1 MRRKGTRRRRRRKSA
16 LRRLVLLVVPFSAA
30 LVFGIAAGA
39 ESLGGAAAD
48 SPSATGITP
57 TVSSQSGAPLQVAAA
72 GSLRAESGRV
82 GQAVPAPPP
91 VNTSQP
97 PSEPSGH
104 RPAVGTVSLLV
115 KLVSG
120 LTTAQEQALLTA
132 YGGTERTSIS
142 ALHLYVV
149 DVPAAQAT
157 AIGARYLADRRVKS
171 VELDHVRKTA
181 ASPSDPLY
189 SSQWNL
195 PQIGW
200 DHVYGSVTPT
210 GTATIAILDTGVD
223 ASHPD
228 LAGRVL
234 PGDSAF
240 AGSDPLTDP
249 NGPRTE
255 TAGITGAVTDNQTGV
270 AGVAYSGV
278 SIIPVQVLDSA
289 GVGQDSDIVNGVI
302 WAADN
307 RASVILMPFSNS
319 GFSQNLQDAISY
331 AWSKGAV
338 LVAATGNDGSPNAT
352 YPAGDADVVGVSATD
367 PTDALWSGSN
377 YGVDTVIA
385 APGVNIPTTNPGGTY
400 TTISGTSAS
409 SAMVA
414 GVAAFERA
422 VDPAASNA
430 VIVGRLAHDA
440 DPAGTAGQTGNGRV
454 NMQRVVADTSSIS
467 ATPAGV
473 PGGGPLLGPYTVAAL
488 HDGDGSMTVTP
499 TTAVAGSTG
508 NSFTF
513 TFTAGA
519 GGGNMNGGA
528 VAMTVPIGWTTPQ
541 TTNSANPG
549 FISTATG
556 TCDVVSTAIT
566 GTGPWTV
573 TFTVG
578 NCSTSK
584 LFTFTYGGGGTKVTA
599 PTTAGAYQFTTQ
611 TKVSGGTLTN
621 IQPPQPTITVNPA
634 AASKLV
640 FTTSALSFTATSSPT
655 AGPITVQSQDSFGN
669 PSNPSST
676 EMVALTSSSPDSPRF
691 SLTSGG
697 STLTSVSIPSSANSV
712 SFFYGDT
719 KAGTPAITA
728 TGSGAFS
735 STVTQTETVT
745 TGSLDHL
752 SLSPIT
758 SSLTFGQSQTY
769 IATGQDQFNNSLGD
783 VTSASTFAI
792 TPDGSCVAATCTP
805 SSATSHTV
813 TGTDSGK
820 TGTASLAVNKA
831 DTTTVVAS
839 STNPS
844 VSGQSVT
851 FTATVSVNSPGS
863 AAVANPTGTVTFAE
877 GLNTLG
883 TGTLST
889 DSGGVTKASFSTS
902 TLSTGSHNLTATYG
916 GDTNFTTSIAS
927 LTQVVNKADTT
938 TTVVSSVNPSVS
950 GQWVTFTATVSVT
963 SPGSAAAANPTGT
976 VTFKDG
982 STTLGTGTLSTGGG
996 VTTASFS
1003 TSTLTTTS
1011 HSLAAN
1017 YGGDINFNSS
1027 SGSLT
1032 QTVNP
1037 ASTTTSLS
1045 SSANPSVSGQSVTFT
1060 ATVSVNSPG
1069 STAVANPTGTL
1080 TYAEGLNTLGTGTL
1094 STSGGVTS
1102 ATFTISS
1109 LSTASHNLT
1118 ATYGGDTNFTTT
1130 LPSPTQ
1136 VGKKTATTTP
1146 LVPSANP
1153 PASRQS
1159 GTFTAPPRGN
1169 S

>member
-1 MRRKGTRRRRRRKSA
+1 MYRQRRVPYPFPKRATRKVVWRV
-16 LRRLVLLVVPFSAA
+16 LRFVVLL
-30 LVFGIAAGA
+30 AGA
-39 ESLGGAAAD
+39 GVLGAASASQGASASTVARSVAQPTFGPSGD
-48 SPSATGITP
+48 SAS
-57 TVSSQSGAPLQVAAA
+57 
-72 GSLRAESGRV
+72 
-82 GQAVPAPPP
+82 
-91 VNTSQP
+91 

-104 RPAVGTVSLLV
+104 RPPAGQSSLLV
-115 KLVSG
+115 KFNTNFSADQARQLVTDDG
-120 LTTAQEQALLTA
+120 GRQRATIPAL
-132 YGGTERTSIS
+132 GVV
-142 ALHLYVV
+142 VV
-149 DVPAAQAT
+149 DVPSGQLQS
-157 AIGARYLADRRVKS
+157 IRGRYQKDKRVKS
-171 VELDHVRKTA
+171 VELDLVRKA
-181 ASPSDPLY
+181 AATPSDPLY
-189 SSQWNL
+189 PTQWNL

-200 DHVYGSVTPT
+200 DHVYSSVTPT
-210 GTATIAILDTGVD
+210 ATATIAILDTGVD

-234 PGDSAF
+234 PGYSAF

-249 NGPRTE
+249 NGHGTE
-255 TAGITGAVTDNQTGV
+255 MAGITVAVTDNQTGV

-289 GVGQDSDIVNGVI
+289 GVGQDSDIVIGVI

-377 YGVDTVIA
+377 YGVDTFIA

-467 ATPAGV
+467 ATPVGV
-473 PGGGPLLGPYTVAAL
+473 PGRGPLLGPYTVAAL

-640 FTTSALSFTATSSPT
+640 FTTSALSFTATLSPT

-676 EMVALTSSSPDSPRF
+676 ETVALTSSSPDSPKF

-697 STLTSVSIPSSANSV
+697 SALTSVSIPSSANSV

-719 KAGTPAITA
+719 KAGTPTITA
-728 TGSGAFS
+728 AGSGAFS
-735 STVTQTETVT
+735 STVTQTETVNAAAASKLVFT
-745 TGSLDHL
+745 TSALSFTATLRPTAGPITVQSQDSFGNPSNPSSTETVALTSSSPDSPKFSLTSGGSALTSVSIPSSANSVSFFYGDTKAGTPTITAAGSGAFSSTATQTETVNTGSLDHL

-792 TPDGSCVAATCTP
+792 TPDGSCVAATSTP

-820 TGTASLAVNKA
+820 TGTASLEVNKA

-844 VSGQSVT
+844 GSGQSGT
-851 FTATVSVNSPGS
+851 FTATERVNSPGS
-863 AAVANPTGTVTFAE
+863 AAVANP
-877 GLNTLG
+877 
-883 TGTLST
+883 S
-889 DSGGVTKASFSTS
+889 
-902 TLSTGSHNLTATYG
+902 
-916 GDTNFTTSIAS
+916 
-927 LTQVVNKADTT
+927 
-938 TTVVSSVNPSVS
+938 
-950 GQWVTFTATVSVT
+950 
-963 SPGSAAAANPTGT
+963 GT
-976 VTFKDG
+976 VTFK
-982 STTLGTGTLSTGGG
+982 
-996 VTTASFS
+996 A
-1003 TSTLTTTS
+1003 
-1011 HSLAAN
+1011 
-1017 YGGDINFNSS
+1017 
-1027 SGSLT
+1027 
-1032 QTVNP
+1032 
-1037 ASTTTSLS
+1037 
-1045 SSANPSVSGQSVTFT
+1045 
-1060 ATVSVNSPG
+1060 
-1069 STAVANPTGTL
+1069 
-1080 TYAEGLNTLGTGTL
+1080 
-1094 STSGGVTS
+1094 
-1102 ATFTISS
+1102 
-1109 LSTASHNLT
+1109 
-1118 ATYGGDTNFTTT
+1118 
-1130 LPSPTQ
+1130 
-1136 VGKKTATTTP
+1136 
-1146 LVPSANP
+1146 
-1153 PASRQS
+1153 
-1159 GTFTAPPRGN
+1159 
-1169 S
+1169 

>member
-1 MRRKGTRRRRRRKSA
+1 M
-16 LRRLVLLVVPFSAA
+16 
-30 LVFGIAAGA
+30 
-39 ESLGGAAAD
+39 
-48 SPSATGITP
+48 
-57 TVSSQSGAPLQVAAA
+57 
-72 GSLRAESGRV
+72 
-82 GQAVPAPPP
+82 
-91 VNTSQP
+91 
-97 PSEPSGH
+97 
-104 RPAVGTVSLLV
+104 GTVSLLV

-234 PGDSAF
+234 PGYSAF

-249 NGPRTE
+249 NGHGTE
-255 TAGITGAVTDNQTGV
+255 MAGITVAVTDNQTGV

-377 YGVDTVIA
+377 YGVDTFIA

-676 EMVALTSSSPDSPRF
+676 ETVALTSSSPDSPKFSLTSGGSALTSVSIPSSANSVSFFYGDTKAGTPTITAAGSGAFSSTVTQTETVNAAAASKLVFTSSALSLTATSNPTAGPITVQSQDSFGNPSNPSSTETVALTSSSPDSPRF

-719 KAGTPAITA
+719 KAGTPTITA

-735 STVTQTETVT
+735 STATQTETVN

-769 IATGQDQFNNSLGD
+769 IA
-783 VTSASTFAI
+783 
-792 TPDGSCVAATCTP
+792 
-805 SSATSHTV
+805 
-813 TGTDSGK
+813 
-820 TGTASLAVNKA
+820 
-831 DTTTVVAS
+831 
-839 STNPS
+839 
-844 VSGQSVT
+844 
-851 FTATVSVNSPGS
+851 
-863 AAVANPTGTVTFAE
+863 
-877 GLNTLG
+877 
-883 TGTLST
+883 
-889 DSGGVTKASFSTS
+889 
-902 TLSTGSHNLTATYG
+902 
-916 GDTNFTTSIAS
+916 
-927 LTQVVNKADTT
+927 
-938 TTVVSSVNPSVS
+938 
-950 GQWVTFTATVSVT
+950 
-963 SPGSAAAANPTGT
+963 
-976 VTFKDG
+976 
-982 STTLGTGTLSTGGG
+982 
-996 VTTASFS
+996 
-1003 TSTLTTTS
+1003 
-1011 HSLAAN
+1011 
-1017 YGGDINFNSS
+1017 
-1027 SGSLT
+1027 
-1032 QTVNP
+1032 
-1037 ASTTTSLS
+1037 
-1045 SSANPSVSGQSVTFT
+1045 
-1060 ATVSVNSPG
+1060 
-1069 STAVANPTGTL
+1069 
-1080 TYAEGLNTLGTGTL
+1080 
-1094 STSGGVTS
+1094 
-1102 ATFTISS
+1102 
-1109 LSTASHNLT
+1109 
-1118 ATYGGDTNFTTT
+1118 
-1130 LPSPTQ
+1130 
-1136 VGKKTATTTP
+1136 
-1146 LVPSANP
+1146 
-1153 PASRQS
+1153 
-1159 GTFTAPPRGN
+1159 
-1169 S
+1169 

>member
-1 MRRKGTRRRRRRKSA
+1 M
-16 LRRLVLLVVPFSAA
+16 
-30 LVFGIAAGA
+30 
-39 ESLGGAAAD
+39 
-48 SPSATGITP
+48 
-57 TVSSQSGAPLQVAAA
+57 
-72 GSLRAESGRV
+72 
-82 GQAVPAPPP
+82 
-91 VNTSQP
+91 
-97 PSEPSGH
+97 
-104 RPAVGTVSLLV
+104 GTVSLLV

-234 PGDSAF
+234 PGYSAF

-249 NGPRTE
+249 NGHGTE
-255 TAGITGAVTDNQTGV
+255 MAGITVAVTDNQTGV

-377 YGVDTVIA
+377 YGVDTFIA

-467 ATPAGV
+467 ATPVGV

-578 NCSTSK
+578 NCSNYRWS
-584 LFTFTYGGGGTKVTA
+584 LPVHDA
-599 PTTAGAYQFTTQ
+599 DQSQ
-611 TKVSGGTLTN
+611 RRHLD
-621 IQPPQPTITVNPA
+621 QHPA
-634 AASKLV
+634 APANDHGQRGRGQQ
-640 FTTSALSFTATSSPT
+640 
-655 AGPITVQSQDSFGN
+655 AGLHDLGFELHGDLESDRGPDHGPEPGQLRQPVQPLEHRDGG
-669 PSNPSST
+669 
-676 EMVALTSSSPDSPRF
+676 PDQQQPGQPQVLAHLGREHGHLGQHPEQWQQRQLLLRRHQSRYP
-691 SLTSGG
+691 
-697 STLTSVSIPSSANSV
+697 
-712 SFFYGDT
+712 
-719 KAGTPAITA
+719 
-728 TGSGAFS
+728 
-735 STVTQTETVT
+735 
-745 TGSLDHL
+745 DH
-752 SLSPIT
+752 
-758 SSLTFGQSQTY
+758 
-769 IATGQDQFNNSLGD
+769 
-783 VTSASTFAI
+783 
-792 TPDGSCVAATCTP
+792 
-805 SSATSHTV
+805 H
-813 TGTDSGK
+813 
-820 TGTASLAVNKA
+820 
-831 DTTTVVAS
+831 
-839 STNPS
+839 
-844 VSGQSVT
+844 
-851 FTATVSVNSPGS
+851 
-863 AAVANPTGTVTFAE
+863 
-877 GLNTLG
+877 
-883 TGTLST
+883 
-889 DSGGVTKASFSTS
+889 
-902 TLSTGSHNLTATYG
+902 
-916 GDTNFTTSIAS
+916 
-927 LTQVVNKADTT
+927 
-938 TTVVSSVNPSVS
+938 
-950 GQWVTFTATVSVT
+950 
-963 SPGSAAAANPTGT
+963 
-976 VTFKDG
+976 
-982 STTLGTGTLSTGGG
+982 
-996 VTTASFS
+996 
-1003 TSTLTTTS
+1003 
-1011 HSLAAN
+1011 
-1017 YGGDINFNSS
+1017 
-1027 SGSLT
+1027 
-1032 QTVNP
+1032 
-1037 ASTTTSLS
+1037 
-1045 SSANPSVSGQSVTFT
+1045 
-1060 ATVSVNSPG
+1060 
-1069 STAVANPTGTL
+1069 
-1080 TYAEGLNTLGTGTL
+1080 
-1094 STSGGVTS
+1094 
-1102 ATFTISS
+1102 
-1109 LSTASHNLT
+1109 
-1118 ATYGGDTNFTTT
+1118 
-1130 LPSPTQ
+1130 
-1136 VGKKTATTTP
+1136 
-1146 LVPSANP
+1146 
-1153 PASRQS
+1153 
-1159 GTFTAPPRGN
+1159 RG
-1169 S
+1169 

>member
-91 VNTSQP
+91 VNTSRP

-234 PGDSAF
+234 PGYSAF

-249 NGPRTE
+249 NGHGTE
-255 TAGITGAVTDNQTGV
+255 MAGITVAVTDNQTGV

-377 YGVDTVIA
+377 YGVDTFIA

-467 ATPAGV
+467 ATPVGV

-640 FTTSALSFTATSSPT
+640 FTTSALSFTATLSPT

-676 EMVALTSSSPDSPRF
+676 ETVALTSSSPDSPKF
-691 SLTSGG
+691 SLTSGGSALTSVSIPSSANSVSFFFFFNDTATTEIYTLSLHDALPISQPTITVNPAAASKLVFMTSALSFAATSSPTAGPITVQSQDSFGNPANPSSTDTMTPTSSSPATPRTPLTSGG

-719 KAGTPAITA
+719 KAGTPTITA
-728 TGSGAFS
+728 TRSGAFS
-735 STVTQTETVT
+735 STVTQAETVN
-745 TGSLDHL
+745 
-752 SLSPIT
+752 
-758 SSLTFGQSQTY
+758 
-769 IATGQDQFNNSLGD
+769 AAA
-783 VTSASTFAI
+783 ASKL
-792 TPDGSCVAATCTP
+792 V
-805 SSATSHTV
+805 
-813 TGTDSGK
+813 
-820 TGTASLAVNKA
+820 
-831 DTTTVVAS
+831 
-839 STNPS
+839 
-844 VSGQSVT
+844 
-851 FTATVSVNSPGS
+851 
-863 AAVANPTGTVTFAE
+863 
-877 GLNTLG
+877 
-883 TGTLST
+883 
-889 DSGGVTKASFSTS
+889 
-902 TLSTGSHNLTATYG
+902 
-916 GDTNFTTSIAS
+916 FTTSALSFAATSNPTAGPI
-927 LTQVVNKADTT
+927 
-938 TTVVSSVNPSVS
+938 TVQSQDSFGNPS
-950 GQWVTFTATVSVT
+950 
-963 SPGSAAAANPTGT
+963 
-976 VTFKDG
+976 
-982 STTLGTGTLSTGGG
+982 
-996 VTTASFS
+996 
-1003 TSTLTTTS
+1003 
-1011 HSLAAN
+1011 
-1017 YGGDINFNSS
+1017 
-1027 SGSLT
+1027 
-1032 QTVNP
+1032 
-1037 ASTTTSLS
+1037 
-1045 SSANPSVSGQSVTFT
+1045 NPS
-1060 ATVSVNSPG
+1060 
-1069 STAVANPTGTL
+1069 STETRS
-1080 TYAEGLNTLGTGTL
+1080 EERR
-1094 STSGGVTS
+1094 
-1102 ATFTISS
+1102 
-1109 LSTASHNLT
+1109 
-1118 ATYGGDTNFTTT
+1118 
-1130 LPSPTQ
+1130 
-1136 VGKKTATTTP
+1136 VGKERRSRWTP
-1146 LVPSANP
+1146 YH
-1153 PASRQS
+1153 
-1159 GTFTAPPRGN
+1159 
-1169 S
+1169 